1 MGLGALRALALDQT
15 FDALSVPVTI
25 TPPGGNA
32 TATTGIW
39 TKPLDE
45 TMPFGQDY
53 ARREPRKVLAVRR
66 TSSLDVVPR
75 GSTISAPETDD
86 GDVLTWRADGLDG
99 TTSADLIRVVVVRT

>member
-1 MGLGALRALALDQT
+1 MGLGALRELALDQT
-15 FDALSVPVTI
+15 FDALGVPVTI
-25 TPPGGNA
+25 TPPSGSA
-32 TATTGIW
+32 VTTTGVW

-45 TMPFGQDY
+45 AMPFGQDY

-75 GSTISAPETDD
+75 GSAISAPETDD

-99 TTSADLIRVVVVRT
+99 TTSSDLIRVVVVRT